1 MKWSKLIRPLL
12 IILILLSLVLM
23 WGIWTGPSQ
32 YDNQTGNE
40 QKKSSS
46 VVIKRQLSRVFGPS
60 QIVLHHAGQARMTMK
75 KEVLTS
81 SNKVFNEIKLDK
93 LEEPINFSSG
103 DYQTELSQQDDKI
116 EWLYFKSIPFGIMS
130 NLFSNLQE
138 EYLEKTFDRI
148 YLTETNPSEINFYN
162 TADKLLYT
170 SEIEEID
177 QEQLLAAI
185 HRQGVPYRFVEIREI
200 GEKYIYLPINE
211 IKLPCLTYM
220 VEKQP
225 NSLFIGRL
233 FDDTSEVREKRSEQ
247 SVQYL
252 DYISEI
258 RINEETNI
266 LNYYRNRSSSKAMPL
281 TKTLMLSFK
290 ELTLYESWSDEIHFF
305 DYNKQTNEVTYRR
318 YIDGFPV
325 FSPIGYG
332 ATYLT
337 VVEDGMSRLQVPMVV
352 AQTPISDEK
361 NPKTL
366 QSGSDLLKG
375 LAEKNYTLETIDDI
389 KIGYTWTNNLESDRV
404 ITLDPNWYIYTE
416 GSWINVQELDENG
429 GD

>member
-1 MKWSKLIRPLL
+1 MKWSKLVRPLL

-60 QIVLHHAGQARMTMK
+60 QIVLHHSGQARMTMK
-75 KEVLTS
+75 KEVLAS
-81 SNKVFNEIKLDK
+81 SNEVFNEIKLDR
-93 LEEPINFSSG
+93 LEEPINFSSE
-103 DYQTELSQQDDKI
+103 DYQTELNQVDDKI
-116 EWLYFKSIPFGIMS
+116 EWLYFKNIPFGVIN

-138 EYLEKTFDRI
+138 EYSEKTFDRI
-148 YLTETNPSEINFYN
+148 YLTEKNPSEINFYN
-162 TADKLLYT
+162 TAEKLLYT
-170 SEIEEID
+170 SEIEEIG
-177 QEQLLAAI
+177 QEQLLAAV

-220 VEKQP
+220 VEIQP

-252 DYISEI
+252 DYISEM

-281 TKTLMLSFK
+281 TETLMLSFK
-290 ELTLYESWSDEIHFF
+290 ELTIYENWSDEIHFF

-318 YIDGFPV
+318 YIEGFPV
-325 FSPIGYG
+325 FSPTGYG

-361 NPKTL
+361 NQKTL
-366 QSGSDLLKG
+366 QSGSDLLKE
-375 LAEKNYTLETIDDI
+375 LAEKNYTLNMIDDI

-416 GSWINVQELDENG
+416 GSWINVQELEENG
-429 GD
+429 RE